1 MSLENREFEV
11 ELVVTTRH
19 LFTTLS
25 RTPEEA
31 ISDAENLLED
41 GETGEVVSQDIES
54 ADAYP
59 LEDLSPDTE
68 DLDDEEETEDE

>member
-11 ELVVTTRH
+11 ELVVTRRH

-25 RTPEEA
+25 RTVEEA

-41 GETGEVVSQDIES
+41 GEEGEVVSTEIET

-59 LEDLSPDTE
+59 IDEYSSEQEELDPDEDN
-68 DLDDEEETEDE
+68 EDE